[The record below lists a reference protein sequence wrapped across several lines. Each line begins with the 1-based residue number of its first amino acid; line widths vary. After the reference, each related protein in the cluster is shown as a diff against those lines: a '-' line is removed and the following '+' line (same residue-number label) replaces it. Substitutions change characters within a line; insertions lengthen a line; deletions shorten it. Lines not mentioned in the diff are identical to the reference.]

1 MRIRQVGFS
10 SRLKAHRKVLT
21 LETLKFIVEYLKDGD
36 ARHAALRSGVPE
48 NYASRQGAWLKKH
61 AIVVAAMEVE
71 VDERE
76 QLRLQKAIA
85 EIDRQMEV
93 CKEILNLQD
102 F

>member
-48 NYASRQGAWLKKH
+48 NYASRQGVWLKKH
-61 AIVVAAMEVE
+61 AIVLAAMEVE